1 MLEDYN
7 EKLRVC
13 VAEIEKLGNKSTCV
27 DPEPR
32 YDVQDDE
39 VFLYSPSQ

>member
-13 VAEIEKLGNKSTCV
+13 VAEIEKLGDKSDRFV

-32 YDVQDDE
+32 YDVKG
-39 VFLYSPSQ
+39 